1 LIRAYYDATP
11 AVVAYSITDQRF
23 PSTMPVWPLTISAT
37 VYNWRRM
44 DLIVYVRREGAYSQ
58 RESDEDK
65 GNAELH
71 RTLDKLRR
79 FG

>member
-1 LIRAYYDATP
+1 MIRAYYDATP

-23 PSTMPVWPLTISAT
+23 PSTMPVWPMTTNCGTAWPI
-37 VYNWRRM
+37 

-71 RTLDKLRR
+71 RYT
-79 FG
+79 